1 MMDLLK
7 LIRVQ
12 NLFIIGLTL
21 YLIRYCV
28 ILPLA
33 HLSGIDLQITDV
45 EFCLMVFSLV
55 LIGAGGYIINDYFD
69 TQVDR
74 RNKRYRNVV
83 GKTIKRRVAMAM
95 HIVVNAIGIL
105 IGVYLSYHFQ
115 SYYLGLINICYAT
128 LLWFYSTHF
137 KHQPLIGNV
146 LISLLTGLLP
156 LIVAVY
162 ELPLIL
168 DAYIDGGA
176 LIKTHISYMFFFLL
190 GFSVFG
196 FLTNLIREI
205 IKDMEDIRG
214 DLYVGS
220 KTLPITI
227 GIRNTKTV
235 LVILILVTLVLLA
248 YVQSIFH
255 FELISFFYFLL
266 LVQLPLLFFTVRLL
280 SGNSRK
286 DYHLI
291 SQGLKLVMI
300 SGILFSLVLKY
311 QLPFLI

>member
-1 MMDLLK
+1 M
-7 LIRVQ
+7 
-12 NLFIIGLTL
+12 
-21 YLIRYCV
+21 
-28 ILPLA
+28 
-33 HLSGIDLQITDV
+33 
-45 EFCLMVFSLV
+45 
-55 LIGAGGYIINDYFD
+55 
-69 TQVDR
+69 
-74 RNKRYRNVV
+74 
-83 GKTIKRRVAMAM
+83 
-95 HIVVNAIGIL
+95 
-105 IGVYLSYHFQ
+105 
-115 SYYLGLINICYAT
+115 
-128 LLWFYSTHF
+128 
-137 KHQPLIGNV
+137 

-162 ELPLIL
+162 ELPLIV

-176 LIKTHISYMFFFLL
+176 FIKTHISYMFFFLL

-196 FLTNLIREI
+196 FSTNLIREI

-235 LVILILVTLVLLA
+235 LVILILITLVLLA
-248 YVQSIFH
+248 YVQSILN
-255 FELISFFYFLL
+255 FEIVSFFYFLL
-266 LVQLPLLFFTVRLL
+266 LVQLPLVFFTIRLL

-300 SGILFSLVLKY
+300 TGILFSLILKY